1 MARRNDQLVEETR
14 KGKKAKHQLDLI
26 QEHIDSRRQQLFY
39 KFCDRDMVDEL
50 YELKAEAVAL
60 TNLESYL
67 KELVNTGTLAITQLE
82 GEYE

>member
-1 MARRNDQLVEETR
+1 MEAR
-14 KGKKAKHQLDLI
+14 KGRQAREQLDLV

-39 KFCDRDMVDEL
+39 KFCDPDMVDEL

-67 KELVNTGTLAITQLE
+67 KELVNTGTLALHQLE
-82 GEYE
+82 GDYDD